1 MVTKTY
7 QKPTYLPTY
16 ATVVTVVTVV
26 TLVTVVKVVTVVT
39 VVTKLPFQHNFFFT
53 KKVKMQQ
60 NSKTQNLT
68 KLKNSSCDKKIK
80 TTKLRM

>member
-39 VVTKLPFQHNFFFT
+39 VVTKLPFQHNFFLP
-53 KKVKMQQ
+53 KKSKCD
-60 NSKTQNLT
+60 KTQ
-68 KLKNSSCDKKIK
+68 KLKI
-80 TTKLRM
+80 